1 MNYADETINSAIN
14 EARTLRERTR
24 KKNSHQVRSP
34 ERDIIRATALA
45 WFNNHRK
52 LLMTILREADL
63 AEIDK
68 AYQVILLASHKDSI
82 RSTYVS
88 VLKTIFTLLVVL
100 RAANV
105 IKLSTAPEIAPESAS
120 QDLPPDFAQLVKDP
134 QMKTLLE
141 KRWAECNL
149 CVAAGAPL
157 ATIVMVGGFLEAL
170 LLGRVNREINKASIF
185 TAAAAPRD
193 KNGKTR
199 TLSEWT
205 LQNYIDV
212 AHELKWITVTTKDVG
227 DVLRDY
233 RNYIH
238 PYKELSQQVSLT
250 TPDAA
255 LLWVIG
261 KTIARQVLSSVANTN

>member
-1 MNYADETINSAIN
+1 MNYADEAIHSAIT
-14 EARTLRERTR
+14 EAKTLRERI
-24 KKNSHQVRSP
+24 KKKKSSPQVRGQ
-34 ERDIIRATALA
+34 EKDIIRATALA

-52 LLMTILREADL
+52 ALMTVFSDTDL

-68 AYQVILLASHKDSI
+68 AYQEILLASHKDSA
-82 RSTYVS
+82 RSKYVS
-88 VLKTIFTLLVVL
+88 VLKSIFTLLAEFRAVNVV
-100 RAANV
+100 
-105 IKLSTAPEIAPESAS
+105 KLSTAPHDAPEAAS
-120 QDLPPDFAQLVKDP
+120 QDLPPDFTPLVKDQ

-141 KRWAECNL
+141 KRWTECNL
-149 CVAAGAPL
+149 CVSAGAPL
-157 ATIVMVGGFLEAL
+157 ATIVMVGGFLEGL
-170 LLGRVNREINKASIF
+170 LLGRIHRETNKAPIF
-185 TAAAAPRD
+185 TAKAAPRD
-193 KNGKTR
+193 NLGKTR
-199 TLSEWT
+199 TLNEWT

-250 TPDAA
+250 SRDGA

-261 KTIARQVLSSVANTN
+261 KTIARQVLSSVGT

>member
-1 MNYADETINSAIN
+1 MNYADEAIHSAIN
-14 EARTLRERTR
+14 EARTLRDRIR
-24 KKNSHQVRSP
+24 KKDSLQVRGP

-52 LLMTILREADL
+52 QLKTIFSDGDL

-68 AYQVILLASHKDSI
+68 AYQIVLLASHKDSI
-82 RSTYVS
+82 RSKYIS
-88 VLKTIFTLLVVL
+88 VLKTIFTLLAEV
-100 RAANV
+100 RAADV
-105 IKLSTAPEIAPESAS
+105 VKLSTAQVAPEATS

-141 KRWAECNL
+141 KRWTECNL

-157 ATIVMVGGFLEAL
+157 ATIVMVGGFLEGL
-170 LLGRVNREINKASIF
+170 LLGRVNRETNKAPVF
-185 TAAAAPRD
+185 TAAAAPRNKD
-193 KNGKTR
+193 GKTKV
-199 TLSEWT
+199 LGEWT
-205 LQNYIDV
+205 LQSYIDV

-238 PYKELSQQVSLT
+238 PHKELSKQVSLT
-250 TPDAA
+250 TADAA

-261 KTIARQVLSSVANTN
+261 KTIARQVLSSVANAT

>member
-1 MNYADETINSAIN
+1 MNYADAAIHSAIN
-14 EARTLRERTR
+14 EARKLREGI
-24 KKNSHQVRSP
+24 KKNDAHQVRGA

-52 LLMTILREADL
+52 LLVTIFPEAEL

-82 RSTYVS
+82 RSKYIS
-88 VLKTIFTLLVVL
+88 VLKTIFTLLGEF

-105 IKLSTAPEIAPESAS
+105 IRISEAPLNAPESAS
-120 QDLPPDFAQLVKDP
+120 QDIPPDFGQLVKDT

-141 KRWAECNL
+141 KRWTECNL

-170 LLGRVNREINKASIF
+170 MLGRVHRETNKAPIY
-185 TAAAAPRD
+185 TATKAPRD
-193 KNGKTR
+193 KEGKTR
-199 TLSEWT
+199 ILNEWT

-233 RNYIH
+233 RNFIH

-250 TPDAA
+250 TSDAA

-261 KTIARQVLSSVANTN
+261 KTVARQVLSSVASAT

>member
-1 MNYADETINSAIN
+1 MSYADGAIRSAIN
-14 EARTLRERTR
+14 EARTLRERIR
-24 KKNSHQVRSP
+24 KKTSQQVRGSD
-34 ERDIIRATALA
+34 RDIITATALA

-52 LLMTILREADL
+52 ILMTIFLEAEI

-68 AYQVILLASHKDSI
+68 AYQVILLASHKDSV
-82 RSTYVS
+82 RSKYVS
-88 VLKTIFTLLVVL
+88 VLKTIFTLLAEL

-105 IKLSTAPEIAPESAS
+105 VKLSTAAEAAPESAS
-120 QDLPPDFAQLVKDP
+120 QDLPPDFARMVKDP

-141 KRWAECNL
+141 KRWMECNL

-170 LLGRVNREINKASIF
+170 LLGRVNREINKAPIF

-193 KNGKTR
+193 KAGKTR
-199 TLSEWT
+199 IISEWT
-205 LQNYIDV
+205 LQNYIGV

-261 KTIARQVLSSVANTN
+261 KTIARQVLSSLANAS

>member
-1 MNYADETINSAIN
+1 MNYADEAIHSAIN
-14 EARTLRERTR
+14 EARTLRDRI
-24 KKNSHQVRSP
+24 KKKKSLQVKGQ
-34 ERDIIRATALA
+34 EKDIIRATALA

-52 LLMTILREADL
+52 LLMTLFSEPELD
-63 AEIDK
+63 EIDGT
-68 AYQVILLASHKDSI
+68 YRVVLLAAHKDSV
-82 RSTYVS
+82 RSKYVS
-88 VLKTIFTLLVVL
+88 ALKTIFTLLAQL

-105 IKLSTAPEIAPESAS
+105 IKISTAPARAPEYAS

-134 QMKTLLE
+134 QMKVLLE
-141 KRWAECNL
+141 KRWTECNL

-157 ATIVMVGGFLEAL
+157 ATIVMVGGFLEGL
-170 LLGRVNREINKASIF
+170 LLGRVNREINKAPIF
-185 TAAAAPRD
+185 TAAAAPRA
-193 KNGKTR
+193 KEGRTR
-199 TLSEWT
+199 VLGDWT

-238 PYKELSQQVSLT
+238 PHKELSQQVSLT

-255 LLWVIG
+255 LLWLIG
-261 KTIARQVLSSVANTN
+261 KTITRQVLSSVAIAS

>member
-1 MNYADETINSAIN
+1 MNYADEAIHSAIG
-14 EARTLRERTR
+14 EARTLRESIM
-24 KKNSHQVRSP
+24 KKDSLQVKGQ
-34 ERDIIRATALA
+34 ERDIVRATALA

-52 LLMTILREADL
+52 RLMVIFSDSDL
-63 AEIDK
+63 AEIDRS
-68 AYQVILLASHKDSI
+68 YQVVLLASHRDSM
-82 RSTYVS
+82 RSKYVS
-88 VLKTIFTLLVVL
+88 ELKTILRLLAEFRAVNVVQ
-100 RAANV
+100 
-105 IKLSTAPEIAPESAS
+105 LSTAPQEAPESAS
-120 QDLPPDFAQLVKDP
+120 HDFPPDFTPLVKDP

-141 KRWAECNL
+141 KRWTECDL

-157 ATIVMVGGFLEAL
+157 ATIVMVGGFLEGL
-170 LLGRVNREINKASIF
+170 LLGRIQRETNRTPIF
-185 TAAAAPRD
+185 TATAAPRD
-193 KNGKTR
+193 SQGKTR

-250 TPDAA
+250 SSDGA

-261 KTIARQVLSSVANTN
+261 KTIARQVLSSVANSK